1 VAGTVGQR
9 VEREVP
15 NVGRED
21 EGNRRPVAH
30 PVGVTHVLERPHPD
44 LLAGYPVASDGY
56 DEAVAPDGSARPEAA
71 AALGVLGG
79 ESLRAMRAVVH
90 EEVRA
95 RGVVYKTAT
104 GAQPFEV
111 DPVPRA
117 LAAREWEVL
126 ARGLEQRLL
135 ALDAFVG
142 DVYGPQRIVAEG
154 VVPARVLGGA
164 EYYEPLLTHLR
175 PPGGRWIGIAGFDV
189 VRDDAG
195 TLAVLEDNLRTPSGI
210 AYALAAR
217 EAVTA
222 RVGPMNGSA
231 PRGLE
236 RTVPLLR
243 ATLEAATPPAAPDAE
258 HPVVVLLTDGPTNS
272 AHWEHVWLARALGIP
287 LVEPDELCRRGDRVL
302 LRATMRPVDV
312 VYRRTNADRAD
323 SDIARLLLPA
333 VAAGTLGVV
342 NAFGTGVA
350 DDKLVHSYVE
360 DMIRFYL
367 GEEPAIPSVRT
378 YDLAR
383 PDCLAEALD
392 TFEQLVVKPRA
403 GHGGIGVVICPHA
416 RRDDVEAAR
425 RAVIADPSMWVA
437 QPMVCL
443 STHPTVID
451 GRLCPR
457 HVDLRPFAVQTAD
470 GPAVLPAALTRVAF
484 GAGALVVN
492 SSQNGGAKDTWIVP

>member
-1 VAGTVGQR
+1 VIDVVSRPPGDPLSGYA
-9 VEREVP
+9 VP
-15 NVGRED
+15 S
-21 EGNRRPVAH
+21 A
-30 PVGVTHVLERPHPD
+30 
-44 LLAGYPVASDGY
+44 GY
-56 DEAVAPDGSARPEAA
+56 DEAIAPDGRPRPAAA
-71 AALGVLGG
+71 AALGALSGQ
-79 ESLRAMRAVVH
+79 SLRAVRAVVH
-90 EEVRA
+90 QEVRA
-95 RGVVYKTAT
+95 CGVVYETAT

-117 LAAREWEVL
+117 LPAREWEGL

-175 PPGGRWIGIAGFDV
+175 PPGGRWIGIAAFDV
-189 VRDDAG
+189 VRDAGG

-210 AYALAAR
+210 AFALAAR

-222 RVGPMNGSA
+222 RVTLSNGSA

-236 RTVPLLR
+236 DTLPLLR
-243 ATLEAATPPAAPDAE
+243 ATLMAATPAAAPDAE
-258 HPVVVLLTDGPTNS
+258 HPHIVLLTDGPTNS
-272 AHWEHVWLARALGIP
+272 AHWEHAFLARALGIP
-287 LVEPDELCRRGDRVL
+287 LVERKQLCRRGDRLL

-323 SDIARLLLPA
+323 SDVARLLLPPL
-333 VAAGTLGVV
+333 AAGTLGVV
-342 NAFGTGVA
+342 NGFGAGVA

-367 GEEPAIPSVRT
+367 GEEPALPSVRT
-378 YDLAR
+378 FDLAR

-392 TFEQLVVKPRA
+392 RFDQLVVKPRA
-403 GHGGIGVVICPHA
+403 GHGGVGVVICPHA

-425 RAVIADPSMWVA
+425 RAVIADPSTWVA
-437 QPMVCL
+437 QPMVSL

-457 HVDLRPFAVQTAD
+457 HVDLRPFAVQTTE

-492 SSQNGGAKDTWIVP
+492 SAQNGGAKDTWIVP

>member
-1 VAGTVGQR
+1 M
-9 VEREVP
+9 
-15 NVGRED
+15 
-21 EGNRRPVAH
+21 AH
-30 PVGVTHVLERPHPD
+30 PVGVTLALPPHSDP
-44 LLAGYPVASDGY
+44 LAGYPTGAEAF
-56 DEAVAPDGSARPEAA
+56 DEAVAADGSLRPEAEPA
-71 AALGVLGG
+71 VATLAGQG
-79 ESLRAMRAVVH
+79 LRAARALVH
-90 EEVRA
+90 EQVRA
-95 RGVVYKTAT
+95 RGVVYRTAT
-104 GAQPFEV
+104 GSAPFVV

-117 LAAREWEVL
+117 MAAAEWDEL

-135 ALDAFVG
+135 ALDAFVR

-164 EYYEPLLTHLR
+164 DYYEPLLSHLR

-189 VRDDAG
+189 VRDGEG

-210 AYALAAR
+210 AYAIAAR

-222 RVGPMNGSA
+222 RLGDAGEAGPRS
-231 PRGLE
+231 LDD
-236 RTVPLLR
+236 TIPLLR
-243 ATLEAATPPAAPDAE
+243 AALHAATPPAAPDAADP
-258 HPVVVLLTDGPTNS
+258 HMVLLTDGPRNS
-272 AHWEHVWLARALGIP
+272 AYWEHVWLARALDIA
-287 LVEPDELCRRGDRVL
+287 LVQPDEVCIRGDRLL

-312 VYRRTNADRAD
+312 VYRRTDADRAD
-323 SDIARLLLPA
+323 TPIARLLLPSL
-333 VAAGTLGVV
+333 AAGTLGVV
-342 NAFGTGVA
+342 NAFGTGVG

-367 GEEPAIPSVRT
+367 GEQPLVPSVRT

-383 PDCLAEALD
+383 PDCLTEALD
-392 TFEQLVVKPRA
+392 RFGELVIKPRA
-403 GHGGIGVVICPHA
+403 GHGGMGVVICPHA

-425 RAVIADPSMWVA
+425 RAVIANPSSWVA
-437 QPMVCL
+437 QPLVTL

-457 HVDLRPFAVQTAD
+457 HVDLRPFVVQTAE

-492 SSQNGGAKDTWIVP
+492 SSQNGGAKDTWIVA